1 MCSECS
7 GTAPDEVKPTSSINS
22 SMHRRN
28 FLRLS
33 GTGLA
38 GAVLLGS
45 ASARVLA
52 QTRTSLKSEFQSTA
66 AKYEVPKELLMPMG
80 YVNTRWEMP
89 PPEASDYVPGD
100 IHGRGAYGIM
110 QLVQNPWEDTLVG
123 PPT

>member
-1 MCSECS
+1 
-7 GTAPDEVKPTSSINS
+7 
-22 SMHRRN
+22 MHRRN

-33 GTGLA
+33 GTRLA

-80 YVNTRWEMP
+80 CVNTRWEMP